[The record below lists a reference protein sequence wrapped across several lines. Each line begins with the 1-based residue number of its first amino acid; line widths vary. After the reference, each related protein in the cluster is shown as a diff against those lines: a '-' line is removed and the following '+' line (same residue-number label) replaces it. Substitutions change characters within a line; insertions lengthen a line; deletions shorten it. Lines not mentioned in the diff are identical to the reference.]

1 MEKDRISRINDV
13 LFAIHRDI
21 SVDLGAARLARVAAW
36 SEQHFHRV
44 FREVVGESVHSFVRR
59 TRIEHAANQLTFD
72 RDTPILEIA
81 QKCGF
86 HSLSS
91 FSKAFRAVFGT
102 SPGRWRRGDATT
114 HSRAWQSDREIAAA
128 YERIQSLPLPE
139 IELVQIEPIAV
150 AYVRHRGYD
159 RGIRNAW
166 SKLEAWRIAEQRT
179 ENGQIGLH
187 HSNPTWIP
195 LTQCHYVAC
204 LGIDRPVMRRG
215 PVNGL
220 LIPGG
225 LHARCLL
232 KGHYGELLPWIDK
245 IMTDWLP
252 QSGLRAATTPAFV
265 RYYRNQFIDPDECF
279 DLAFHLPVGLV

>member
-21 SVDLGAARLARVAAW
+21 ADDLGAARLARVAAW

-44 FREVVGESVHSFVRR
+44 FREVVGESVHGYVRR

-72 RDTPILEIA
+72 RGTPILEIA

-86 HSLSS
+86 QSLSS
-91 FSKAFRAVFGT
+91 FSKAFRSVFGT
-102 SPGRWRRGDATT
+102 SPGRWRRGDAMA
-114 HSRAWQSDREIAAA
+114 HSGAWQSDREIATA
-128 YERIQSLPLPE
+128 YARIQNLPLPE
-139 IELVQIEPIAV
+139 IELVQLEPIPV

-166 SKLEAWRIAEQRT
+166 RKLEAWRTLEHRIEI
-179 ENGQIGLH
+179 GQIGLH

-204 LGIDRPVMRRG
+204 LEIDRPVMRRG

-220 LIPGG
+220 VIPGG
-225 LHARCLL
+225 LHARCRLT
-232 KGHYGELLPWIDK
+232 GHYGELLPWIDK

-265 RYYRNQFIDPDECF
+265 RYYRNQFIEPDERF
-279 DLAFHLPVGLV
+279 DLVFHLPVGLL